1 MSERFELPAELNI
14 YGVLDTRDKLLA
26 WVTEH
31 ATKGHD
37 YLEISA
43 RDVEEVDGSGLQL
56 LAAISNMDQP
66 WRLVEASE
74 RFTDACR
81 AMGLT
86 QWLDSR
92 YLKNSP
98 GASS

>member
-14 YGVLDTRDKLLA
+14 YGVLETRDALLA

-31 ATKGHD
+31 STKGHD

-43 RDVEEVDGSGLQL
+43 RDVQEVDGSGLQL
-56 LAAISNMDQP
+56 LASISNMDQS
-66 WRLVEASE
+66 WRLVEASD
-74 RFTDACR
+74 RFVDACR

-92 YLKNSP
+92 TLKNSS
-98 GASS
+98 GAA

>member
-1 MSERFELPAELNI
+1 MGERFELPAELNI
-14 YGVLDTRDKLLA
+14 YSALEIRDNLLA
-26 WVTEH
+26 WVAENGS
-31 ATKGHD
+31 KGRD

-66 WRLVEASE
+66 WRLVEASD
-74 RFTDACR
+74 RFVDACR

-86 QWLDSR
+86 QWVVSR
-92 YLKNSP
+92 YLKNINGP
-98 GASS
+98 SS